1 MSHQQSTIAIKLK
14 PAAERAIRK
23 QHPWVFDESITKVSK
38 EAVTGDL
45 AVIFDNK
52 KNKFLAVGLY
62 DAESPI
68 RIKVLSTEKGV
79 KIDDKWVFHQIEKA
93 FWKRKDHLNDHLDSC
108 RIVYGENDGLPGL
121 IIDKYGDMT
130 VVKLYSG
137 IWIGFLDA
145 IVEALRRILQSNGI
159 FLRLSR
165 NVEKHFT
172 QLENGSLLLGESSS
186 PIVQF
191 QEYGVTFEVDLING
205 HKTGFF
211 LDHRHNRVALQQMS
225 KDKSVLD
232 VFSYA
237 GGFSVHALVGGASR
251 VVSVDIS
258 KQALSLAR
266 HNALIN
272 HVEANHETISGD
284 AFAILQDLANRGET
298 FDRVIIDPPSF
309 AKKASEHQKALVAY
323 ERLARLGAELMASD
337 GVLIL
342 ASCSSRVSADDF
354 FALVNN
360 AVTGVNHRL
369 RLYKKTFHDFD
380 HPVTFPEGSYLK
392 CGYWK

>member
-1 MSHQQSTIAIKLK
+1 MTSSRSTIAVKLK
-14 PAAERAIRK
+14 SAGERAVRNG
-23 QHPWVFDESITKVSK
+23 HPWIFNESIVKQSK
-38 EAVTGDL
+38 DGVTGDL
-45 AVIFDNK
+45 AVIFDQK

-68 RIKVLSTEKGV
+68 RIKVLSNEKGLT
-79 KIDDKWVFHQIEKA
+79 IDHAWVFHQIEKA
-93 FWKRKDHLNDHLDSC
+93 FWMRKDHLNDTLDSC
-108 RIVYGENDGLPGL
+108 RLVFGENDGLPGL
-121 IIDKYGDMT
+121 IIDKYADKA

-137 IWIGFLDA
+137 IWIGFIDA
-145 IVEALRRILQSNGI
+145 IVDAVVRMIRPDGI

-165 NVEKHFT
+165 NVEKDFPDLT
-172 QLENGSLLLGESSS
+172 NGTVLHGDDPS

-191 QEYGVTFEVDLING
+191 QEYGVKFEAHLIDG

-211 LDHRHNRVALQQMS
+211 LDHRHNRYALQKMS
-225 KDKSVLD
+225 SGKSVLD

-266 HNALIN
+266 HNAIIN
-272 HVEANHETISGD
+272 HVEGNHETIAGD
-284 AFAILQDLANRGET
+284 AFSILNRMISKGEK
-298 FDRVIIDPPSF
+298 FDRVVIDPPSF
-309 AKKASEHQKALVAY
+309 AKKASEHDKALLAY
-323 ERLARLGAELMASD
+323 DKLALLGSQLLNTD

-342 ASCSSRVSADDF
+342 ASCSSRVSSDEF
-354 FALVNN
+354 FTLMQNSVAKGNPKLS
-360 AVTGVNHRL
+360 
-369 RLYKKTFHDFD
+369 LYQKTFHDFD
-380 HPVTFPEGSYLK
+380 HPITFPEGSYLK